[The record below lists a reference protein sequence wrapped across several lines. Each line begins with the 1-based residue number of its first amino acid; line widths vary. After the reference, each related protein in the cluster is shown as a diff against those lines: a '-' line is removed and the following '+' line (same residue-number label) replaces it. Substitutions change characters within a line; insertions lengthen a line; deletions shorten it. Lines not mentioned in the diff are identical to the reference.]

1 MLNPMNEAADKPESQ
16 SDPKP
21 SSGSVLEVLIT
32 FLKLGMTSFGGPIAH
47 IGFFRRELVEKKG
60 WVSDSHFTQLMALC
74 QFLPGPASS
83 QLGFALGLT
92 RAGWLG
98 AISAFTAFTLPSVC
112 LMITFAWM
120 LPNLTGPISSAAI
133 HGLKLVACAVVLDAI
148 IGMYR
153 NLCPDNER
161 RTIAIIA
168 AVMLI
173 LAGSA
178 QAQIFVVLVGAVAGL
193 WLCRG
198 NLTEVNHDLSP
209 GLSKRFGLVMLLL
222 FAAILLGLPI
232 LSTFQGGLAS
242 VAEAFY
248 RAGALVFGGGHVV
261 LPLLEESV
269 VGSGWVSD
277 DQFLAGYGA
286 AQAIPGPMFA
296 FSAYLGAIIPTEHS
310 SLTTAIVALLFMF
323 LPGFLLVAAGLPA
336 WQWIAEQPRAASAIA
351 GVNAAVV
358 GILIAALYDPIVT
371 SGIQSAIDLAI
382 AAIAFMIIGVWKRS
396 PLWAVLWCLAAS
408 VGVSTVL

>member
-1 MLNPMNEAADKPESQ
+1 M
-16 SDPKP
+16 
-21 SSGSVLEVLIT
+21 LEVLIT
-32 FLKLGMTSFGGPIAH
+32 FLKLGLTSFGGPIAH

-60 WVSDSHFTQLMALC
+60 WVSDSHFSQLMALC

-92 RAGWLG
+92 RAGWVG

-112 LMITFAWM
+112 LMLAFAWL
-120 LPNLTGPISSAAI
+120 LPNLTGPVSSAAI

-153 NLCPDNER
+153 NLCPDNAR
-161 RTIAIIA
+161 RSIAILA
-168 AVMLI
+168 AVILI
-173 LAGSA
+173 LAASA
-178 QAQIFVVLVGAVAGL
+178 KLQIIVVLIGAIAGL
-193 WLCRG
+193 LLCRG
-198 NLTEVNHDLSP
+198 NLDPVDSQLSP
-209 GLSKRFGLVMLLL
+209 GLGKRFGLLMFAL
-222 FAAILLGLPI
+222 FTVILVGLPI
-232 LSTFQGGLAS
+232 LATYQGGLTS

-269 VGSGWVSD
+269 VGNGWVSD

-310 SLTTAIVALLFMF
+310 SLTTALVALLCMF

-336 WQWIAEQPRAASAIA
+336 WQWITEQPRAASAIA

-371 SGIQSAIDLAI
+371 SGIETAADLAI
-382 AAIAFMIIGVWKRS
+382 AAIAFLIIGVWKRS
-396 PLWAVLWCLAAS
+396 PLWAVLWCVSAAVLHVS
-408 VGVSTVL
+408 VT

>member
-1 MLNPMNEAADKPESQ
+1 MNEVSEKID
-16 SDPKP
+16 
-21 SSGSVLEVLIT
+21 SSEPRPPQGTVLEVLLT
-32 FLKLGMTSFGGPIAH
+32 FLRLGFTSFGGPIAH
-47 IGFFRRELVEKKG
+47 IGFFRKELVERQK

-92 RAGWLG
+92 RAGWAG
-98 AISAFTAFTLPSVC
+98 AISAFIAFTLPSVL
-112 LMITFAWM
+112 LMMAFAWL

-148 IGMYR
+148 LGMYK
-153 NLCPDNER
+153 NLCPDTER
-161 RTIAIIA
+161 RTIAVLA
-168 AVMLI
+168 AVALI
-173 LAGSA
+173 LLGSA
-178 QAQIFVVLVGAVAGL
+178 QAQIAVVIAGGIAGL
-193 WLCRG
+193 LLCQG

-209 GLSKRFGLVMLLL
+209 GLGRRFGLFMLVL
-222 FAAILLGLPI
+222 FGLIMIVLPV
-232 LSTFQGGLAS
+232 LASLQGGLFS
-242 VAEAFY
+242 IAEAFY

-269 VGSGWVSD
+269 VGNGWVNS

-296 FSAYLGAIIPTEHS
+296 FSAYLGAIIPTEYS
-310 SLTTAIVALLFMF
+310 SLVSAVVALSFMF

-336 WQWIAEQPRAASAIA
+336 WQWVASQRRATSAIA

-358 GILIAALYDPIVT
+358 GILMAALYDPIVI
-371 SGIQSAIDLAI
+371 SGIESAADLSI
-382 AAIAFMIIGVWKRS
+382 AAIAFLIIGVWKRS
-396 PLWAVLWCLAAS
+396 PLFAVVWCVVASIAAHQF
-408 VGVSTVL
+408 

>member
-1 MLNPMNEAADKPESQ
+1 M
-16 SDPKP
+16 
-21 SSGSVLEVLIT
+21 EVLLT
-32 FLKLGMTSFGGPIAH
+32 FLRLGLTSFGGPIAH
-47 IGFFRRELVEKKG
+47 IGFFRKELVEKKG

-92 RAGWLG
+92 RAGWAG

-112 LMITFAWM
+112 LMIAFAWL
-120 LPNLTGPISSAAI
+120 LPNLTGPLSLAAI

-161 RTIAIIA
+161 RSIAIVA
-168 AVMLI
+168 AVILI
-173 LAGSA
+173 LAASA
-178 QAQIFVVLVGAVAGL
+178 KLQIIVVLLGAIAGL
-193 WLCRG
+193 ALCRG
-198 NLTEVNHDLSP
+198 KLTDVENNLSP
-209 GLSKRFGLVMLLL
+209 GLSKRFGLVMLVL
-222 FAAILLGLPI
+222 FALILVGLPI
-232 LSTFQGGLAS
+232 VSVYQGGLVS
-242 VAEAFY
+242 IAEAFY

-261 LPLLEESV
+261 LPLLEESI

-296 FSAYLGAIIPTEHS
+296 FSAYLGAIIPSAHS
-310 SLTTAIVALLFMF
+310 SMTTATVALMFMF

-336 WQWIAEQPRAASAIA
+336 WQWISEQPRAASAIA

-358 GILIAALYDPIVT
+358 GILMAALYDPIVT
-371 SGIQSAIDLAI
+371 SAIGSAADLAI
-382 AAIAFMIIGVWKRS
+382 AAIAFMVISVWKRS
-396 PLWAVLWCLAAS
+396 PLWAVLCCVGAS
-408 VGVSTVL
+408 VAFATLR